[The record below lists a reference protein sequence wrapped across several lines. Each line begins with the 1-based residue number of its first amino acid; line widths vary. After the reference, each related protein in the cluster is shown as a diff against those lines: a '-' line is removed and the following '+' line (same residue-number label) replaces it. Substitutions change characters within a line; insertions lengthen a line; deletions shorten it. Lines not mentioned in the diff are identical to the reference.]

1 MEVIRQRAGAED
13 DGEDED
19 VNDGE
24 SGGGIVT
31 QEQNRSD
38 VEVIRGEMDGHDE
51 DVEVVDADVVDAD
64 VRLRF
69 RLYDHI
75 KASFI
80 HLFGFEPCDPF
91 LGYKLSYMI
100 LLIE

>member
-1 MEVIRQRAGAED
+1 MEVIRQRSGPED
-13 DGEDED
+13 DGE
-19 VNDGE
+19 
-24 SGGGIVT
+24 
-31 QEQNRSD
+31 
-38 VEVIRGEMDGHDE
+38 GHDE
-51 DVEVVDADVVDAD
+51 DVEVVDADVIDAEVVDADVVDAD